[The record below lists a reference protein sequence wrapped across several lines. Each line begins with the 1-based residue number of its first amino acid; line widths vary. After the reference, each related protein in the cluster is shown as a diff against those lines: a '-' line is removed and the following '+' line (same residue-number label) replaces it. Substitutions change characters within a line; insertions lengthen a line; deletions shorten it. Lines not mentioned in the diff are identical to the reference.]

1 MEAKNVRNK
10 VILTFILLFILNNAF
25 SQKNRYLLFDINI
38 DSIITLGNIKYY
50 KMDNN
55 LFDINRYS
63 QIDTL
68 NSKELKN
75 IKFSSVKKLWKEGKN
90 ISDSILKEGVKKK
103 KIRIIETNNQVFE
116 YIYILEKTSNCNYK
130 RTRVWWIDY

>member
-63 QIDTL
+63 QF
-68 NSKELKN
+68 KR
-75 IKFSSVKKLWKEGKN
+75 VKKYKVFICKKTLEGR
-90 ISDSILKEGVKKK
+90 KK
-103 KIRIIETNNQVFE
+103 
-116 YIYILEKTSNCNYK
+116 Y
-130 RTRVWWIDY
+130 